1 MSFKSCIFSKFVL
14 KNFHRH
20 ILRKTHSEVD
30 SIINST
36 TGIKPKIKK
45 DPFMKNVF
53 LGIVD
58 KDILCFP
65 EVEITEEYNV
75 QIGTQLQIGTKAIAK
90 EEESFTKLLRSGICR
105 LGFPEIYGGYHSTS
119 TRLLKEI
126 EKLEISPTISFFIET
141 QYSHIIENIVIHGSE
156 LQKKKYLS
164 DLMSGTII
172 GAYAVHE
179 EGSADPSSLQC
190 VATPNDFSETTSYT
204 LNGEKT
210 WIINASR
217 AKLFIV
223 LAQAQDANRPIVPGI
238 LSAFIVDRDTPGI
251 TVSKQTILTN
261 EYDICQVK
269 LDQVV
274 VPQESVLGNIGD
286 GYEIAVS
293 SLESNKFIFALS
305 ILNLIRKLSSHATI
319 QTCQINSFPL
329 PLRDYEFIQY
339 RLSKII
345 TTLYAL
351 ESSIY
356 LLAGMKDNYEMD
368 TALESVIF
376 QNLIYSYGFNAI
388 EDCINLSGK
397 GALSDVGTTKSII
410 DNLLILSQSFVSP
423 EMLKFYISLKALEY
437 AGASL
442 ADTVIKSRNPLNYP
456 GFIFKRLWNL
466 RGQSMDS
473 PKLNKNLYME
483 LHPSLKIN
491 ADQLEYCVC
500 RLHYGLDK
508 LLTVHGTEAVQ
519 RQIDLVRLA
528 DVASDIFAMFAIL
541 ARASRSYCTGMQYC
555 DQELL
560 VANAWCQDAMKR
572 VKVNVSEIVDGKVNL
587 SDYTF
592 LKLAPDI
599 IQHKGYFFVSPT
611 EKNIH

>member
-1 MSFKSCIFSKFVL
+1 
-14 KNFHRH
+14 
-20 ILRKTHSEVD
+20 
-30 SIINST
+30 
-36 TGIKPKIKK
+36 TGIKPKVKK

-53 LGIVD
+53 VGIVD

-65 EVEITEEYNV
+65 EVEITEEDNA
-75 QIGTQLQIGTKAIAK
+75 QIGNQLQIETNAIIK
-90 EEESFTKLLRSGICR
+90 EEESFTKLLRSGLCR
-105 LGFPEIYGGYHSTS
+105 LGFPEIYGGFRSTS

-126 EKLEISPTISFFIET
+126 EKLEISPTISFLIET

-164 DLMSGTII
+164 DLMSGAAI

-179 EGSADPSSLQC
+179 EGSADPSSLRC
-190 VATPNDFSETTSYT
+190 IATPNDFSETPSYK

-210 WIINASR
+210 WIINASK

-223 LAQAQDANRPIVPGI
+223 LAQTEEANRPTVPGI

-251 TVSKQTILTN
+251 TVSKQPNSPN
-261 EYDICQVK
+261 EYDICQIK
-269 LDQVV
+269 FDQVV
-274 VPQESVLGNIGD
+274 VSQESLLGNVGD
-286 GYEIAVS
+286 GYKIAVS

-319 QTCQINSFPL
+319 QICQINSFPI
-329 PLRDYEFIQY
+329 PLRDYEFVQY

-351 ESSIY
+351 ESSMY
-356 LLAGMKDNYEMD
+356 LLAGMKDNFEMD

-376 QNLIYSYGFNAI
+376 QNLIYYYGFNAI
-388 EDCINLSGK
+388 QDCINLFGK
-397 GALSDVGTTKSII
+397 GAMDDVYMTKPVI
-410 DNLLILSQSFVSP
+410 DNLLILSQTFISP
-423 EMLKFYISLKALEY
+423 EMRKFYISLKGLEHTGAAI
-437 AGASL
+437 AG
-442 ADTVIKSRNPLNYP
+442 TVMKSRNPLNYP

-473 PKLNKNLYME
+473 PKLDKKLYME
-483 LHPSLKIN
+483 LHPSLKMN

-508 LLTVHGTEAVQ
+508 LLSVHGTEAVQ

-528 DVASDIFAMFAIL
+528 DVASDIFAMFAVL
-541 ARASRSYCTGMQYC
+541 SRASRSYCTGIRYC

-572 VKVNVSEIVDGKVNL
+572 VKINISEIVGGKMNL

-599 IQHKGYFFVSPT
+599 LQHKGYFFASPT